1 MVAKNR
7 KNENNTFTDRPHCN
21 EDGHPISKECIG
33 YDDVTNIKH
42 KKRIKRKNA
51 NEDLRP
57 FTGLDTSAYI
67 LVCIVEGKDHDE
79 IVAEFNT
86 MNN

>member
-1 MVAKNR
+1 MAAKNK

-33 YDDVTNIKH
+33 YDDITNIKH

-51 NEDLRP
+51 MRIYVRLPDW
-57 FTGLDTSAYI
+57 I
-67 LVCIVEGKDHDE
+67 LLPIFWYVLLKEKI
-79 IVAEFNT
+79 
-86 MNN
+86 MMR